1 MMQKKQFVLTGL
13 LTFMIMLFPLLTG
26 AATVNITVN
35 ETSPAVDTFGVS
47 PATGSGAYIDW
58 SQKVIIAK
66 GIGAPAEGS
75 KSPVLRKGQALT
87 AAKVVAQRNLLEAI
101 QGANVLSTTIIH
113 NNQLIKDEI
122 ITSVQGVIKG
132 AIEIDRKDLGGDIW
146 EVTLAIP
153 MYPNVSQAV
162 IGTITEH
169 TPRQPLP
176 VPSSDAV
183 RPAAPGETASGSSPA
198 DYTGLVVETAGLP
211 LNRTFS
217 PVIYDDTGRAIYGHM
232 NIDPQFAIS
241 YGMVDYAA
249 TAEDIYQVDAGLS
262 RAGKKP
268 LIIKAWGLRDNDN
281 NLIISKA
288 DADRLL
294 AANTQSGD
302 FLSKCNVVFK
312 Q

>member
-1 MMQKKQFVLTGL
+1 MQKKSHLFIG
-13 LTFMIMLFPLLTG
+13 FFAFIMLLFSLPAT

-35 ETSPAVDTFGVS
+35 EASPAVDSFGTS
-47 PATGSGAYIDW
+47 PETGKGAYIDW
-58 SQKVIIAK
+58 SQKVIIAR
-66 GIGAPAEGS
+66 GIGAPAEGT
-75 KSPVLRKGQALT
+75 KIALLRKGQALT

-101 QGANVLSTTIIH
+101 QGSNILSTTVVN

-122 ITSVQGVIKG
+122 TTSVQGVLKG
-132 AIEIDRKDLGGDIW
+132 AIEIDRKDLGDDVW

-162 IGTITEH
+162 FSKILEH
-169 TPRQPLP
+169 TPREPFLA
-176 VPSSDAV
+176 SSLSDPI
-183 RPAAPGETASGSSPA
+183 PAMPGTSTVDIARS
-198 DYTGLVVETAGLP
+198 YTGLVVETAGLP

-217 PVIYDDTGRAIYGHM
+217 PVVYDDTGRAIYGHM

-249 TAEDIYQVDAGLS
+249 TAEDIYHVDAGLS
-262 RAGKKP
+262 RAGNKP
-268 LIIKAWGLRDNDN
+268 LVIKALGLRDNNN

-288 DADRLL
+288 DADQLL
-294 AANTQSGD
+294 TFNKQSGD